1 MANGS
6 IGETVILRENK
17 TTEAVDWTLA
27 KLRKAFKFSIV
38 IVSLLVFWEIAPRIG
53 LVNVTFF
60 PPLTEVLQ
68 AWWQLFISGDLAEH
82 LTASLL
88 RSGGGFLLAIAISIP
103 LGLAIGWWKPVAEY
117 LNPLLELMRNTAVLA
132 LLPVFILLLGL
143 GETSKIA
150 IVLYACSFPLLL
162 NTVSGVKNVDPLL
175 IKSARSMGL
184 TSIRLF
190 YKVIIPAA
198 LPTIFVGIRQAGAS
212 SILVL
217 VAAEMVGA
225 QSGLGYFIQ
234 YAQFNFQIPSMYA
247 GIITI
252 SFIGVVVNYLL
263 VALEKRLTRW
273 KQTYSE

>member
-1 MANGS
+1 MANS
-6 IGETVILRENK
+6 STGETIVLRTNRSLEVA
-17 TTEAVDWTLA
+17 EWSMD
-27 KLRKAFKFSIV
+27 KLRKVFKFSIV
-38 IVSLLVFWEIAPRIG
+38 ILSLLVFWEIAPRVG

-60 PPLTEVLQ
+60 PPLSEVLQ

-82 LTASLL
+82 MIASLL
-88 RSGGGFLLAIAISIP
+88 RSGGGFLLAIAISVP

-184 TSIRLF
+184 TSLRLF

-234 YAQFNFQIPSMYA
+234 YAQFNFQIPGMYA

-273 KQTYSE
+273 KQTYNE